1 MTLIGMAKRIAEL
14 EVQKDLKTHE
24 LDKLD
29 AEYDGIKYL
38 RAEEHVEKKKENRV
52 NASLLR
58 SDISNINHE
67 LRILQHSLEDGKR
80 KYLAI
85 GLWVFFGL
93 LTIAGFV
100 LLGIYKYRLGLFGL
114 TDAHDLITIINGKA
128 AAMDISLY
136 KELFFLRLAGIV
148 TLSCGIIGSVATSIW
163 RLLTD

>member
-1 MTLIGMAKRIAEL
+1 MTLTSMTNRIAEL
-14 EVQKDLKTHE
+14 EVQKDLKTNE
-24 LDKLD
+24 LDKLN

-38 RAEEHVEKKKENRV
+38 RDEEHAAKKKENRAA
-52 NASLLR
+52 ASLLR

-100 LLGIYKYRLGLFGL
+100 LLAIYKYRLGLFGL
-114 TDAHDLITIINGKA
+114 TDTHDLMDIINGKSA
-128 AAMDISLY
+128 VMDISLY
-136 KELFFLRLAGIV
+136 KELFFLRLAQIV
-148 TLSCGIIGSVATSIW
+148 TLSCGIIGSAATSIW
-163 RLLTD
+163 RALSD